1 MNSTILEGYT
11 SISACLK
18 SQSRDIYKIL
28 IDESLTKRKPRALH
42 PLKTKADKLNI
53 PIEYVP
59 ADKISELASGKTHGG
74 VIALCGDRQFLSLDQ
89 LLEKTEKGFL
99 VYLDGIEDPFNFGQA
114 IRAIYAAGAEGVLL
128 PQRNWMSAAST
139 VARASAGASEL
150 INAAAVDIE
159 DLCKIKD
166 QGYKIVCSDLTDEA
180 VNYTDA
186 DLKFPLLMIIGGE
199 KRGISS
205 SVSSISNVTVKISY
219 GREFN
224 MSLGASEAAGIL
236 SFEIL
241 RQNKQVN

>member
-18 SQSRDIYKIL
+18 SQSREIYKLL
-28 IDESLTKRKPRALH
+28 IDETLSQRKPRALH
-42 PLKTKADKLNI
+42 PLKTKAEKLNI
-53 PIEYVP
+53 PVEYVSS
-59 ADKISELASGKTHGG
+59 DKISELASGKTHGG
-74 VIALCGDRQFLSLDQ
+74 VIALCGDRKFLSIDEILS
-89 LLEKTEKGFL
+89 KAEKGFL
-99 VYLDGIEDPFNFGQA
+99 VYLDGIEDPFNFGQS
-114 IRAIYAAGAEGVLL
+114 IRAIYAAGAEGILL
-128 PQRNWMSAAST
+128 PKRNWMSAAST

-150 INAAAVDIE
+150 INAATVDIE
-159 DLCKIKD
+159 DLCKIKN
-166 QGYKIVCSDLTDEA
+166 QGYKIVCSDLTEDA
-180 VNYTDA
+180 VNYTEA
-186 DLKFPLLMIIGGE
+186 DLKYPLLMIIGGE

-205 SVSSISNVTVKISY
+205 SVSTISNVTVKISY